1 MKLFEKKKMGEYIPL
16 IPHLLTT
23 LVIIFGALFLGNR
36 VLNDGSRDRFLK
48 EQMESVRTLQ
58 RAQTEVKESLES
70 AKISRILTLLLLA
83 VLPIA
88 AIALLHW
95 NWKIF
100 KRNADIRHRFE
111 KLMQSL
117 ASVSKVGEVQLLL
130 EFFSKNS
137 GEYGNA
143 VKYIDEL
150 LQKEENIIQELTRL
164 KSGDFSIIEREF
176 PSASELLL
184 LLKETFV
191 NINNTMNILTSSAD
205 NVASIGNS
213 IGDTESSIEES
224 LSAQVTICN
233 EFETVVSELVESSK
247 RASEAAEAG
256 HDNLNDSRSAAQNG
270 VTLMQEMTVAM
281 HDIAQSSKDVEKILS
296 TIEDIAFQ
304 TNLLALNAA
313 VEAARA
319 GQHGKGFAVVAEEVR
334 NLSHLSSNA
343 AKETAILIKKAI
355 ENSQKGASMVGD
367 IESSFEE
374 IEYNIDEL
382 AGSVETFKSVAAI
395 QDEHGEAAESQL
407 DSLKSDNKIISDWIT
422 EQGKHIRSIL
432 KESNVL
438 ADEVNSYQLIKTEAA
453 DETDNEV
460 EPEIEESVPELPE
473 LPELDD
479 TAQSETTEN
488 LEESDSAIT
497 EEKIADDLE
506 ESDSA
511 ISEEKIV
518 ADDVEEA
525 EVVESDSEEKG
536 DR

>member
-1 MKLFEKKKMGEYIPL
+1 MKLFEKKKIVELIPL
-16 IPHLLTT
+16 LPHLLTT
-23 LVIIFGALFLGNR
+23 LVIVFGSIFVGNR
-36 VLNDGSRDRFLK
+36 VLNDGARDLFLK
-48 EQMESVRTLQ
+48 DQMGSVRTLQ
-58 RAQTEVKESLES
+58 RARTEVKESLAS
-70 AKISRILTLLLLA
+70 AKVSRILTLLLLA
-83 VLPIA
+83 TFSFA
-88 AIALLHW
+88 AVGLFYW

-150 LQKEENIIQELTRL
+150 LQKEESIIQELTRL
-164 KSGDFSIIEREF
+164 KNGDFSIIERDF
-176 PSASELLL
+176 PSASELLI
-184 LLKETFV
+184 LLKECFV
-191 NINNTMNILTSSAD
+191 NINNTMNILAASAESVTTTGNNIGKTETSID
-205 NVASIGNS
+205 
-213 IGDTESSIEES
+213 DS
-224 LSAQVTICN
+224 LSAQAAICN
-233 EFETVVSELVESSK
+233 EFNTVVAELVDSSK
-247 RASEAAEAG
+247 RASEAAETG
-256 HDNLNDSRSAAQNG
+256 HENLNDSRSAAQNG

-355 ENSQKGASMVGD
+355 EHSQKGAAMVGD

-382 AGSVETFKSVAAI
+382 AESVETFKTVAAI
-395 QDEHGEAAESQL
+395 QDEHGDAAAGQL
-407 DSLKSDNKIISDWIT
+407 DSLKRDNQIITDWIS
-422 EQGKHIRSIL
+422 EQGVQIRSIL
-432 KESNVL
+432 KESKIL
-438 ADEVNSYQLIKTEAA
+438 EKEVNSYNLIK
-453 DETDNEV
+453 NEQ
-460 EPEIEESVPELPE
+460 
-473 LPELDD
+473 D
-479 TAQSETTEN
+479 
-488 LEESDSAIT
+488 
-497 EEKIADDLE
+497 KDLE
-506 ESDSA
+506 EPVSVVEPQDKQEPESSPEPPVIEPEEDTTEEIDSVNTSD
-511 ISEEKIV
+511 ISEEKLSSSDI
-518 ADDVEEA
+518 EEA
-525 EVVESDSEEKG
+525 EVVDTEADFGKNEKNE
-536 DR
+536 